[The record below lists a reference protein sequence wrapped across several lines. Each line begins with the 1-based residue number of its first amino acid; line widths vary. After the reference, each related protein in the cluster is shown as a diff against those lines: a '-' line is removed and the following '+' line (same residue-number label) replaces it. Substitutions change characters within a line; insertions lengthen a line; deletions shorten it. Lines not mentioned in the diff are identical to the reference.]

1 MYKFLNYPS
10 MQILFTKVVHFTK
23 LIKAGGRL
31 REFNIRK
38 LKHPDKELFSI
49 DTVDDRGNRI
59 IFQSEK
65 NGGTWHI
72 LPGEHP
78 LPPWVNEVESKIGDA
93 IEEELR
99 QV

>member
-1 MYKFLNYPS
+1 

-38 LKHPDKELFSI
+38 LKHSDNELFSI

-59 IFQSEK
+59 IFLAEK
-65 NGGTWHI
+65 NGGAWHI
-72 LPGEHP
+72 QPTDIP
-78 LPPWVNEVESKIGDA
+78 LPSWVSEVESKIGDA

-99 QV
+99 QI

>member
-1 MYKFLNYPS
+1 

-38 LKHPDKELFSI
+38 LKHPEKELFSI

-65 NGGTWHI
+65 IGGNWHI
-72 LPGEHP
+72 IPGEHT
-78 LPPWVNEVESKIGDA
+78 LPVWVGEVESKIGDA

>member
-1 MYKFLNYPS
+1 

-65 NGGTWHI
+65 IGGNWHI
-72 LPGEHP
+72 IPGEHT
-78 LPPWVNEVESKIGDA
+78 LPVWVGEVESKIGDA
-93 IEEELR
+93 IEEELK